1 MSQWLQ
7 NERKILEMQNKNTSS
22 PLKRLMA
29 PKKKLTIAA
38 EFLEKLHLSPEE
50 LEQFDAEMMA
60 EPLVYIY
67 NGKNG
72 ESSIYI
78 TEHFLRASFIYRN
91 ELDYGIFRLS
101 DIAKTY
107 CAQSKNPSIIK
118 PKGRFYDVYFF
129 DANGKRMGGVSFTK
143 EEDLKTFNAAM
154 ETYSPT
160 TRLNVPAEEVKLK

>member
-7 NERKILEMQNKNTSS
+7 NERKILEMQNKNAAS

-29 PKKKLTIAA
+29 PKKKLTFAA

-50 LEQFDAEMMA
+50 LKQFDAEMMA

-78 TEHFLRASFIYRN
+78 TEHYLRAAFIYRN
-91 ELDYGIFRLS
+91 EIDYGIFRLS

-129 DANGKRMGGVSFTK
+129 DSNGKRIGGVSFTK
-143 EEDLKTFNAAM
+143 EEDYKTFNTAM
-154 ETYSPT
+154 ETYSPN
-160 TRLNVPAEEVKLK
+160 TRLNVPAEEVKIK

>member
-7 NERKILEMQNKNTSS
+7 NERKILEMQNKNAAS

-29 PKKKLTIAA
+29 PKKKLTFAA

-60 EPLVYIY
+60 EPMVYIY

-78 TEHFLRASFIYRN
+78 TEHYMRAAFIYRN
-91 ELDYGIFRLS
+91 EIDYGIFRLS

-107 CAQSKNPSIIK
+107 CAQ
-118 PKGRFYDVYFF
+118 
-129 DANGKRMGGVSFTK
+129 RMGGNSFTK
-143 EEDLKTFNAAM
+143 EEEIKTFNTAM
-154 ETYSPT
+154 ETYSPN
-160 TRLNVPAEEVKLK
+160 TRLNVLAEEVKLK

>member
-7 NERKILEMQNKNTSS
+7 NEIKIMEMQGKNTSFS
-22 PLKRLMA
+22 LKRLLA
-29 PKKKLTIAA
+29 PKKKLTLAA

-67 NGKNG
+67 NGKRG

-78 TEHFLRASFIYRN
+78 TKHFMRAAFLYRN
-91 ELDYGIFRLS
+91 EIDYGIFRLS
-101 DIAKTY
+101 DITRTY

-118 PKGRFYDVYFF
+118 PKGTFYDVYFF

-143 EEDLKTFNAAM
+143 EEDFKTFNAAM
-154 ETYSPT
+154 ETYSPN